1 VARAYIGIGS
11 NLGMRKKNCEKA
23 IQLVSRENISVLNRS
38 EMLETEPWG
47 IIDQPRF
54 INMVMEVATDLAPEA
69 LLGLLK
75 KIETDLGRTSTVR
88 WGPRVIDL
96 DILFYDDLVMKT
108 AELEIPHP
116 GIAGRYFVLKPLSEI
131 APEMVHPVLKKSIK
145 DLLSQYRQSS

>member
-1 VARAYIGIGS
+1 MARAYIGIGS

-96 DILFYDDLVMKT
+96 DILFYDDLFMKT

-116 GIAGRYFVLKPLSEI
+116 GIAERYFVLKPLSEI

>member
-1 VARAYIGIGS
+1 MARAYIGIGS

-116 GIAGRYFVLKPLSEI
+116 GIAERYFVLKPLSEI
-131 APEMVHPVLKKSIK
+131 ALEMVHPVLKKSIK